1 MALHNY
7 FWLSQAEINYI
18 TVDSYHHC
26 ANPGVRL
33 AQPIDRLVVGS
44 SYTSHVPKLQCV
56 GGEKKKSHVHTACA
70 CSVPQICSVT
80 LISARYADFSRIK
93 NACHRSHSVWTMT
106 KERQRYSAL
115 CLQKLSMHS
124 SIPAKYCRMWP
135 ITSNKAMQ
143 TVTVKAMLLLTS
155 KLPVMCL
162 NVNITLQWGR
172 KQTWPMQELGACVHS
187 VYQALFPPPP
197 YESAGTRLKFTMTLL
212 YIHKHYHWLPYQ
224 PHR

>member
-7 FWLSQAEINYI
+7 FWLSQAEISYI
-18 TVDSYHHC
+18 TVDSYHPC

-80 LISARYADFSRIK
+80 LISARYANFSRIQ

-124 SIPAKYCRMWP
+124 SIPAKHCSMWLMQSLP
-135 ITSNKAMQ
+135 LKLTDHFKQSNADSHRRSNAAFDFKIARYVPQ
-143 TVTVKAMLLLTS
+143 REYNP
-155 KLPVMCL
+155 PV
-162 NVNITLQWGR
+162 G
-172 KQTWPMQELGACVHS
+172 S
-187 VYQALFPPPP
+187 
-197 YESAGTRLKFTMTLL
+197 
-212 YIHKHYHWLPYQ
+212 
-224 PHR
+224 

>member
-1 MALHNY
+1 MLT
-7 FWLSQAEINYI
+7 S
-18 TVDSYHHC
+18 
-26 ANPGVRL
+26 
-33 AQPIDRLVVGS
+33 PIFKMPVTDHTLCEQWRRSDKGTQLFACRNCPCIRAFQQNTAACDWCNLFLWS
-44 SYTSHVPKLQCV
+44 S
-56 GGEKKKSHVHTACA
+56 
-70 CSVPQICSVT
+70 
-80 LISARYADFSRIK
+80 
-93 NACHRSHSVWTMT
+93 
-106 KERQRYSAL
+106 
-115 CLQKLSMHS
+115 
-124 SIPAKYCRMWP
+124 P

-143 TVTVKAMLLLTS
+143 TVTVEAMLLLTS